1 MVKKETWR
9 LYVAATRMDTMK
21 VALDEAY
28 AKASGT
34 HVLIYKQGK
43 CPAGFKEIKEE
54 NIDLLPVADKEWLR
68 SVNIE
73 VTKQFLAAHEKEV
86 QEAGKKFL
94 ERFGQELFNE
104 REKLANQGSG
114 AK

>member
-1 MVKKETWR
+1 MKKEVWR
-9 LYVAATRMDTMK
+9 LYAAATRRDTMK

-43 CPAGFKEIKEE
+43 CPAGFKEIKEA
-54 NIDLLPVADKEWLR
+54 NIDLLPAADKEWLR
-68 SVNIE
+68 EVNIE
-73 VTKQFLAAHEKEV
+73 VTRKFLAEHDKEV
-86 QEAGKKFL
+86 QKAGEKFL
-94 ERFGQELFNE
+94 ERFGQELSNE

-114 AK
+114 AE